1 MLTTPEKSTP
11 EIVRVVMV
19 SGGLGSFEAA
29 HRVLERYGKKNVHLW
44 FADTRM
50 EDEDL
55 YRFLNEVEAI
65 LGKKIGRFAEGRT
78 PWEVFKDERFLG
90 NSRIDPC
97 SKILKRQFLREKLFS
112 TFGDVNKTVYLGL
125 DWTEPHRVSRASEYW
140 GKDGIKVDFPLCWE
154 PFLFPQDYFGIVRSY
169 GVEPPRLYEYGFP
182 HNNCGG
188 ACVKAGI
195 KQWAHLWK
203 TFPDRYRW
211 HENQEEQLRH
221 YLGKNISILVDRQ
234 GGERRPMTFRELRQR
249 LEDDD
254 TQRQPNETSLYN
266 KLPDDGWVCSCFS
279 NAYDR
284 IS

>member
-1 MLTTPEKSTP
+1 MLTYPKEDSFG
-11 EIVRVVMV
+11 IARVVMV

-29 HRVLERYGKKNVHLW
+29 RRVLERYGKKNVHLW

-55 YRFLNEVEAI
+55 YRFLNDVESN
-65 LGKKIGRFAEGRT
+65 LGVKIHRFAEGRT

-97 SKILKRQFLREKLFS
+97 SKILKRQFLREKLIS
-112 TFGDVNKTVYLGL
+112 TFGYLNAIVYLGL

-140 GKDGIKVDFPLCWE
+140 EKDGIKVDFPLCWE
-154 PFLFPQDYFGIVRSY
+154 PFLFPQDYFEIARGYGI
-169 GVEPPRLYEYGFP
+169 EPPRLYQYGFP

-203 TFPDRYRW
+203 TFPDRYLW
-211 HENQEEQLRH
+211 NETQEEQLRH
-221 YLGKNISILVDRQ
+221 YLGKNISILVDRH
-234 GGERRPMTFRELRQR
+234 GGERRPMTLRELRKR
-249 LEDDD
+249 LEEDDV
-254 TQRQPNETSLYN
+254 QRKFNEPSLYDR
-266 KLPDDGWVCSCFS
+266 LPDDGWVCSCFA
-279 NAYDR
+279 NAYDG
-284 IS
+284 

>member
-1 MLTTPEKSTP
+1 MLTYPKEDSSG
-11 EIVRVVMV
+11 IARVVMV

-29 HRVLERYGKKNVHLW
+29 RRVLERYGKKRVHLW

-55 YRFLNEVEAI
+55 YRFLNDVESL
-65 LGKKIGRFAEGRT
+65 LGIKIQRFSEGRT

-97 SKILKRQFLREKLFS
+97 SKILKRQFLRKKLVS
-112 TFGDVNKTVYLGL
+112 TFGSQNLMVYLGL
-125 DWTEPHRVSRASEYW
+125 DWTEPHRVSKASEYW
-140 GKDGIKVDFPLCWE
+140 KKDGIEVDFPLCWE
-154 PFLFPQDYFGIVRSY
+154 PFLFPQDYFEIVRSY
-169 GVEPPRLYEYGFP
+169 GILPPRLYEYGFP

-195 KQWAHLWK
+195 KQWANLWK
-203 TFPDRYRW
+203 TFPDRYFW
-211 HENQEEQLRH
+211 HETQEEELRR
-221 YLGKNISILVDRQ
+221 YLGKNITILEDRR
-234 GGERRPMTFRELRQR
+234 GGERRPMTLRELRSR
-249 LEDDD
+249 LEEDDQ
-254 TQRQPNETSLYN
+254 QRIPGTPSLYE

-279 NAYDR
+279 NAYDI